1 MTDGT
6 VRLYHDNAE
15 KIKTTATGIDV
26 TGVAVVDGL
35 TSSAI
40 ATVDE
45 LSVTNDATFNGSID
59 VGGGTIDCG
68 AITSTGVL
76 TINEELSGDTSKLVI
91 NNTQG
96 ATLRMGITG
105 SGANEAAHIKTNFDE
120 ALEFHI
126 GQASN
131 SSTP

>member
-45 LSVTNDATFNGSID
+45 LGVTNDATFNGSID

-76 TINEELSGDTSKLVI
+76 TMKEELSGDTSQLVI

-96 ATLRMGITG
+96 ATLRMVLLVVVLMKQ
-105 SGANEAAHIKTNFDE
+105 HISKQT
-120 ALEFHI
+120 LMKL
-126 GQASN
+126 
-131 SSTP
+131 